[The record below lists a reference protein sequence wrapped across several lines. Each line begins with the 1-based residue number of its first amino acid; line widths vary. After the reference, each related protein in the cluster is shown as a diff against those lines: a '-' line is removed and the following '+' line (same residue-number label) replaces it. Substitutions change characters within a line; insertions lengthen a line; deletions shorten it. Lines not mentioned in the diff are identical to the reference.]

1 MSDIIVEIQQGKLK
15 GATGEDYYGGKF
27 YKFLG
32 IPYAKAPKGD
42 LRFKAPNPPESWTD
56 IRNATKEGPEC
67 PSSDMYFTY
76 FIGNEDNCLNL
87 NVFTKELPKESESL
101 KKPVMVW
108 IHGGAFVTGS
118 NKSDLYGPDYLMTQ
132 DIILVTIN
140 YRLGILGFASFKDPS
155 LEVPG
160 NNGLKDMRM
169 ALKWV
174 QQNIEKFGGDP
185 NNVTIFGE
193 SAGAASVHYLVLSPS
208 TKGLFHKAI
217 LQSGCAL
224 NNWAWGKNNSTEI
237 AKCLGYKDTEE
248 KKILDRLRKES
259 AKNII
264 RGQGKL
270 KEDFSAG
277 SVRPF
282 GPVVEPPSEDA
293 FLTEHP
299 LKILQ
304 SQSWNK
310 VPIIMGYNSGEGIF
324 FELVRKTVPGIK
336 LPLNLEQEIPYE
348 LGLANTDKGKEIAE
362 RLKEL
367 YFADS
372 NEEDIDQVYKFKGD
386 TNFMY
391 SIQKSMELL
400 SKQSKPVYAYRM
412 SLVSP
417 LNYFHRFAMSK
428 YFKTTILCSFLSKLS
443 TNYVPLAKTTILSL
457 TDKIPKRNIREG
469 VVHADDLL
477 YLFPT
482 FYTPKIIPGSPE
494 DLYIQRFVKMWTNFA
509 KCGEPTPEID
519 EKMNNVKW
527 KPISQTEIKFLDI
540 AEDFK
545 IIENV
550 DKERLKIWD
559 EIFAHLKI

>member
-372 NEEDIDQVYKFKGD
+372 NEEDIDQVYKLKGD
-386 TNFMY
+386 IIFMQ
-391 SIQKSMELL
+391 SIQRAIGYH
-400 SKQSKPVYAYRM
+400 SKNTDSPIFAYRM
-412 SLVSP
+412 SVVGTLNYLNTILLSSSINTVGFCLFMCKLSSMTKWMFQGLINCFSKKHLPLVS
-417 LNYFHRFAMSK
+417 
-428 YFKTTILCSFLSKLS
+428 
-443 TNYVPLAKTTILSL
+443 
-457 TDKIPKRNIREG
+457 
-469 VVHADDLL
+469 HADDLT
-477 YLFPT
+477 YLFAT
-482 FYTPKIIPGSPE
+482 FFTPKIQKGSQE
-494 DLYIQRFVKMWTNFA
+494 DIYIQRCVKMWTNFA
-509 KCGEPTPEID
+509 KYGKPTSETDD
-519 EKMNNVKW
+519 ETLNDLSW
-527 KPISQTEIKFLDI
+527 KSVGADKIEFLDI
-540 AEDFK
+540 GEKLK
-545 IIENV
+545 IIDNI
-550 DKERLKIWD
+550 DIERLEIWNEFYD
-559 EIFAHLKI
+559 FLIA